1 MIAMRNETI
10 ETFEQ
15 GAFTAATGAGN
26 KHQLASRQREGNIFD
41 GRRLFKGLCARCWSS
56 SSWFGVI
63 FRAAVT
69 KTEFISIH
77 CRGCI
82 GASCVVRMHGH
93 ECRLPFVFSCGVAQ
107 WGKIVSI
114 SSYRL

>member
-1 MIAMRNETI
+1 MIAVRNETI

-63 FRAAVT
+63 VRAVVA
-69 KTEFISIH
+69 KTEFIYIH
-77 CRGCI
+77 RQACI
-82 GASCVVRMHGH
+82 RARCVIRMYGH
-93 ECRLPFVFSCGVAQ
+93 EYKLPFAL
-107 WGKIVSI
+107 
-114 SSYRL
+114 SYRVAKVG